1 MAALN
6 FADLAKP
13 VSADEPCGPDPDLDP
28 DLMNVMARLE
38 VALPQSYFRRDD
50 EGRQLPFDRGSIDFP
65 AAFADLGK
73 VMKQAR
79 DIRGFVMAGK
89 LALLNRDI
97 AGFAASL
104 GLTIDYLSDYWDEVH
119 PRGEDGDFIMREV
132 ALQGLDELATVVLPL
147 QHAPLFTSR
156 RIGPLIFRS
165 QLVATGEVKP
175 TEDEQHPDAGAI
187 ATALREAELADLTA
201 MLGHVGA
208 IRDALGRLRAIW
220 GERLGAPQA
229 VHFPRLETLVGQIIA
244 FLEEAIGRRSP
255 GAQVAAAVP
264 DGAAPVGGGMVV
276 VQSAAP
282 AGSCASVTEAQ
293 AALAACLSYFRKVEP
308 SSPAVLLIGQA
319 QRLIGK
325 SLIEVIQIMFP
336 EHVDKAMLEIG
347 SETKYQLPLERL
359 GGDSYGDGSSY
370 EDESSGDDSGSGYD
384 DGYGSGEDE
393 SASDD
398 GSGGDEDGQS
408 EEEAA
413 ADAGQDEPAAEEGE
427 APSEPE
433 SPRPAAA
440 KPAPAAAVSVTTR
453 AEAIAQ
459 MKAVAGFYRHA
470 EPSNPVPLLMDKA
483 CALAQQDFLSLLGDI
498 LPEVGIRQ
506 GSDE

>member
-50 EGRQLPFDRGSIDFP
+50 EGRQLPFDRGLIDFP

-73 VMKQAR
+73 VLKQAR

-104 GLTIDYLSDYWDEVH
+104 GLTISYLSDHWDEVH

-187 ATALREAELADLTA
+187 ATALREAELADLSA

-208 IRDALGRLRAIW
+208 IRDALGQLRAIW
-220 GERLGAPQA
+220 GERLGAAQA
-229 VHFPRLETLVGQIIA
+229 VHFPRLETLVGQIVA

-255 GAQVAAAVP
+255 GVQVAAVP
-264 DGAAPVGGGMVV
+264 DGAAPAGGGMVV
-276 VQSAAP
+276 VQSVAP
-282 AGSCASVTEAQ
+282 AGSCASVAEAQ

-359 GGDSYGDGSSY
+359 GGDGYGDGGSY
-370 EDESSGDDSGSGYD
+370 EEESSGDDGDSGYD

-393 SASDD
+393 SASDE
-398 GSGGDEDGQS
+398 GSGGEDDGQ
-408 EEEAA
+408 
-413 ADAGQDEPAAEEGE
+413 DAPAAEEGE
-427 APSEPE
+427 APAEARLEPA
-433 SPRPAAA
+433 PPQPAAT
-440 KPAPAAAVSVTTR
+440 KPAPALAVSVTMR

-498 LPEVGIRQ
+498 LPDVGIRQ